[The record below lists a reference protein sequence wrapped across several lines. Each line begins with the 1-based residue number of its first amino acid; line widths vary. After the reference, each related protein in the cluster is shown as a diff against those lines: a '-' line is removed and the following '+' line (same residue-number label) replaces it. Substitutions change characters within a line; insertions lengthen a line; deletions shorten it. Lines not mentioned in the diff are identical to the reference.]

1 MRISDFGTAALSLA
15 LVVAGSMAASAQG
28 NTYTLDQ
35 VLAKMDEVGKAFLSM
50 QATIE
55 RTKVTV
61 IVNDKA
67 IDSGTVYFTRRGKVP
82 RIMLQITRPEQQRM
96 LIDTGK
102 ALLYFPK
109 LKQVQEYVLGNNQ
122 DKAEFML
129 IGFGQSKEDIKR
141 VYNSAIVGEERIDGQ
156 KTSVLELQPKDPKA
170 SAMFT
175 SIRLWMDQQRWIP
188 VQIKT
193 TEAGGDYM
201 VLKFANI
208 KMNQKIPDS
217 AFDLKLPKDVQTIK
231 M

>member
-15 LVVAGSMAASAQG
+15 LVVTGFMAAPAQG

-67 IDSGTVYFTRRGKVP
+67 IDSGTVYFTRRGKVS

-96 LIDTGK
+96 LIDAGK

-141 VYNSAIVGEERIDGQ
+141 VYDSAIVGEERIDGQ

>member
-15 LVVAGSMAASAQG
+15 LVVTGFMAAPAQG

-67 IDSGTVYFTRRGKVP
+67 IDSGTVYFTRRGKVS

-96 LIDTGK
+96 LIEAGK

-109 LKQVQEYVLGNNQ
+109 LKQVHVFFLVSSPERS
-122 DKAEFML
+122 KFML
-129 IGFGQSKEDIKR
+129 FGSR
-141 VYNSAIVGEERIDGQ
+141 HS
-156 KTSVLELQPKDPKA
+156 
-170 SAMFT
+170 
-175 SIRLWMDQQRWIP
+175 
-188 VQIKT
+188 
-193 TEAGGDYM
+193 
-201 VLKFANI
+201 
-208 KMNQKIPDS
+208 
-217 AFDLKLPKDVQTIK
+217 
-231 M
+231 